1 MYNVTDVSI
10 AVKEFLRSTLGAIDV
25 KIVKVLKKGNAWE
38 TEAEV
43 YEESSFI
50 KSLGLPT
57 RVMDRNLYL
66 VKLNENM
73 GIESY
78 EEKERVIHEE

>member
-1 MYNVTDVSI
+1 MSDIREVNYTVG
-10 AVKEFLRSTLGAIDV
+10 EFLKSVLNAKEV
-25 KIVKVLKKGNAWE
+25 KIIKVIQKSGGWE

-50 KSLGLPT
+50 KALGLPT
-57 RVMDRNLYL
+57 RVMDRNLYTVVL
-66 VKLNENM
+66 DQNL

-78 EEKERVIHEE
+78 ARKERVEQEE